1 LSTALFE
8 SIAKGEVES
17 VRAALTADPA
27 LASARDAQ
35 GVSGL
40 LFAAYNHQL
49 EIVEL
54 FVTERTEFDVFEAAA
69 LGRLSTLRPLL
80 HDHPDLLDAYSADG
94 FTPLHLACF
103 FAQEQ
108 AADFL
113 VDRGASVHAVAQN
126 PSAVRPLH
134 SAVAA
139 RNTPIVETLLR
150 ADASVNARQA
160 GGWTALQAAAKHGNV
175 ALCRTLLVHGADP
188 NAEADDGQTALD
200 LARANGSPELLALF
214 EGR

>member
-1 LSTALFE
+1 MSEEIFE
-8 SIAKGEVES
+8 VIAKGEVET
-17 VRAALTADPA
+17 VMRALEANAA

-35 GVSGL
+35 GVSAL
-40 LFAAYNHQL
+40 LFAAYHHQL

-54 FVTERTEFDVFEAAA
+54 FVTARAEFDVFEAAA

-80 HDHPDLLDAYSADG
+80 HDHPDLLDAFSADG

-113 VDRGASVHAVAQN
+113 VDRGADVHVVAQN

-139 RNTPIVETLLR
+139 QNSTIVEILLR
-150 ADASVNARQA
+150 ADASVNARQS

-175 ALCRTLLVHGADP
+175 ALCRILLVHGADP
-188 NAEADDGQTALD
+188 DATAEDGHTAVD
-200 LARANGSPELLALF
+200 FARENGSAELVALF
-214 EGR
+214 EGP